1 MLTSNAQIQQ
11 QLLLQQQQQNWP
23 QQQHQQQ
30 QQGPQQH
37 HRPSIGPPQ
46 LSLGDGIQIVVDD
59 VDHFAK
65 QQHVSGKVILPRL
78 RQACLLIVLII
89 IYKYVQTYTMQ
100 ILLQWLLKYNKKT
113 LYRQLFN

>member
-11 QLLLQQQQQNWP
+11 QLLLQQQQQQNWP
-23 QQQHQQQ
+23 QQQQQQQQ

-65 QQHVSGKVILPRL
+65 QQHVPGKVHI
-78 RQACLLIVLII
+78 
-89 IYKYVQTYTMQ
+89 
-100 ILLQWLLKYNKKT
+100 
-113 LYRQLFN
+113 F

>member
-23 QQQHQQQ
+23 QQQQQQ

-65 QQHVSGKVILPRL
+65 QQHVPGMVFCFSDREKFLKFEAEAREFAKFLKSLEQFI
-78 RQACLLIVLII
+78 QAVKGQKIF
-89 IYKYVQTYTMQ
+89 
-100 ILLQWLLKYNKKT
+100 W
-113 LYRQLFN
+113 

>member
-11 QLLLQQQQQNWP
+11 QLLLQQQQQQQQQQNWP
-23 QQQHQQQ
+23 QQQQQQQ

-37 HRPSIGPPQ
+37 QRPSIGLPQ

-65 QQHVSGKVILPRL
+65 Q
-78 RQACLLIVLII
+78 
-89 IYKYVQTYTMQ
+89 
-100 ILLQWLLKYNKKT
+100 
-113 LYRQLFN
+113 

>member
-11 QLLLQQQQQNWP
+11 QLLLQQQQQQQNWP
-23 QQQHQQQ
+23 QQQQQQ

-65 QQHVSGKVILPRL
+65 QQHVPGMVFCSSDRENFLKFEAEGREIAKFFRSIEQFIQTVKGQKVF
-78 RQACLLIVLII
+78 C
-89 IYKYVQTYTMQ
+89 
-100 ILLQWLLKYNKKT
+100 
-113 LYRQLFN
+113 

>member
-11 QLLLQQQQQNWP
+11 QLLLQQQQQQNWP
-23 QQQHQQQ
+23 QQQQQQ

-65 QQHVSGKVILPRL
+65 QQHVPGKAVSTKPSF
-78 RQACLLIVLII
+78 LLW
-89 IYKYVQTYTMQ
+89 T
-100 ILLQWLLKYNKKT
+100 
-113 LYRQLFN
+113 

>member
-11 QLLLQQQQQNWP
+11 QLLLQQQQQQQQQQNWP
-23 QQQHQQQ
+23 QQQQQQQ

-37 HRPSIGPPQ
+37 QRPSIGLPQ

-65 QQHVSGKVILPRL
+65 QQHVSGKAIPH
-78 RQACLLIVLII
+78 
-89 IYKYVQTYTMQ
+89 
-100 ILLQWLLKYNKKT
+100 
-113 LYRQLFN
+113 